1 MKLIFPKLTKDD
13 VEVRVA
19 QCSDKGV
26 SLLLYKDARV
36 DMRML
41 DDGVGSM
48 SWQRRHEFK
57 DGRLYCEVGIKD
69 DASGEWVWKE
79 DVGIPSN
86 MESDKGQASD
96 AFKRACFN
104 WGIGREL
111 YTAPR
116 IWVRADCCN
125 LKTGKSGKPQCYD
138 RFEVSS
144 MEVEDG
150 RITSLE
156 IANAS
161 MRGRKVFSW
170 ELGGEVQEKPAP
182 SDAKRAAWAAINRYA
197 ELHNADPNALAAGV
211 KKRPDFE
218 DTEEFW
224 QRVES
229 EFLNEC

>member
-1 MKLIFPKLTKDD
+1 MFPELTKDD

-36 DMRML
+36 DMRLL
-41 DDGVGSM
+41 DEVVGPM
-48 SWQRRHEFK
+48 NWQRRHEFK
-57 DGRLYCEVGIKD
+57 DGRLYCSVGLRSD
-69 DASGEWVWKE
+69 DGWVWKE
-79 DVGIPSN
+79 DVGVPSN

-96 AFKRACFN
+96 SFKRACFN

-125 LKTGKSGKPQCYD
+125 IKPGKNGKPQCYD
-138 RFEVSS
+138 RFSVTE
-144 MEVEDG
+144 MEVDG
-150 RITSLE
+150 GEVVSLS
-156 IANAS
+156 IANDS
-161 MRGRKVFSW
+161 MRGRKAFSW
-170 ELGGEVQEKPAP
+170 RKGAQEEKPASAARP
-182 SDAKRAAWAAINRYA
+182 AQSDAKRAAWAAINRYA
-197 ELHNADPNALAAGV
+197 ELHNADPNVLAEGV
-211 KKRPDFE
+211 KKRPDYE